1 MNQLREDKRGI
12 WGDALVNFKDGGKI
26 KIKEIVRE
34 KIKGEVLTLNENTG
48 AVEYKNIIGWFNN
61 GTIKNKADWINI
73 QAEGLGQKNDEKNG
87 VVSITL
93 TPTHKLLTKR
103 GWLEAYLLSLDDYL
117 VGSYMSLQGEMKDIL
132 YAIATGDSHLY
143 ANSKNSK
150 NTASLILNDSKNP
163 EYVKWKI
170 DKLSRVLT
178 FHQSSL
184 GMKSEY
190 THDLKLLKDE
200 VSKFQIASSRSPLP
214 FLEQHF
220 SLLGLAIL
228 IMDDGHLDKQG
239 SYILSFGRLAK
250 HKGVLGITSW
260 LFNKWG
266 YENSMNKEGSLRF
279 YKKASR
285 KIAAEICY
293 FVPKCMEYKLPE
305 DLRNKYKEFDLNF
318 SFKLLPKYIKIKLIR
333 IASDRQMNKM
343 RGKYSLQ
350 IARSRNYMVGNHSK
364 GVIVKDSN

>member
-1 MNQLREDKRGI
+1 
-12 WGDALVNFKDGGKI
+12 
-26 KIKEIVRE
+26 
-34 KIKGEVLTLNENTG
+34 
-48 AVEYKNIIGWFNN
+48 
-61 GTIKNKADWINI
+61 
-73 QAEGLGQKNDEKNG
+73 
-87 VVSITL
+87 
-93 TPTHKLLTKR
+93 
-103 GWLEAYLLSLDDYL
+103 
-117 VGSYMSLQGEMKDIL
+117 
-132 YAIATGDSHLY
+132 
-143 ANSKNSK
+143 
-150 NTASLILNDSKNP
+150 
-163 EYVKWKI
+163 
-170 DKLSRVLT
+170 
-178 FHQSSL
+178 
-184 GMKSEY
+184 MKSEY

-318 SFKLLPKYIKIKLIR
+318 SFKLLPKYIK
-333 IASDRQMNKM
+333 
-343 RGKYSLQ
+343 
-350 IARSRNYMVGNHSK
+350 K
-364 GVIVKDSN
+364 GELYRTIEW